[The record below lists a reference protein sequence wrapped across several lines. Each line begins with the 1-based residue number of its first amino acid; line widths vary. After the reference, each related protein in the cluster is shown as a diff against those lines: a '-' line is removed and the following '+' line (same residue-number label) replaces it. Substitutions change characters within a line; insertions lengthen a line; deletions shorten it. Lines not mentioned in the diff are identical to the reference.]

1 MRINTDDNYA
11 WRIDLYDNVG
21 ELLKEPTRSGALDT
35 SCIFT
40 REMVANL
47 EAAAEH
53 PDMTEDLAETL
64 STSIVELEY
73 RIESELK
80 IND

>member
-1 MRINTDDNYA
+1 MLSN
-11 WRIDLYDNVG
+11 
-21 ELLKEPTRSGALDT
+21 P
-35 SCIFT
+35 
-40 REMVANL
+40 

-64 STSIVELEY
+64 STSIAELEY

-80 IND
+80 ISD